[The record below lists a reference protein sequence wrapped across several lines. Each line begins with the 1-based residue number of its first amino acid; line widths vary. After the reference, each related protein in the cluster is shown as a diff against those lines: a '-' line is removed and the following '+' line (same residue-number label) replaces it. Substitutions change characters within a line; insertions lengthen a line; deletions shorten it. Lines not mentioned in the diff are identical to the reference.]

1 MTRPE
6 QADEKGP
13 GSKRRSRALMQLYA
27 RRIKQMLSFIDTDGA
42 VKEANMYWSVN
53 GDQGGSDVGLFLP
66 IWLCVACI
74 LLRTIIIGM
83 LTHKPTKYT
92 QHESEQSIETSY
104 VYAYVRRPFRWLHD
118 C

>member
-13 GSKRRSRALMQLYA
+13 GSKRRSRAPMQLYA

-42 VKEANMYWSVN
+42 VKKANMYWSVN

-66 IWLCVACI
+66 IWLCVACV
-74 LLRTIIIGM
+74 LVTFDHHRNV
-83 LTHKPTKYT
+83 
-92 QHESEQSIETSY
+92 EQNRPNTSNMK
-104 VYAYVRRPFRWLHD
+104 ANKA
-118 C
+118 